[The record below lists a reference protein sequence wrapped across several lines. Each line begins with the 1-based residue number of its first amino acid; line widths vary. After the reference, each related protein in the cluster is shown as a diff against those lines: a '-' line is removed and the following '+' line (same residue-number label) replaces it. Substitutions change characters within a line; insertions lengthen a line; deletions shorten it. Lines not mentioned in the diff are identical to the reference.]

1 MSYLPKPTEPLRIL
15 TIDGGGL
22 QGVSPLLILNRLLVS
37 IADGS
42 EDPIKK
48 PRPCDVF
55 DVIAGYGAGGWL
67 ALLLG
72 RFRMDVVDALTEWHN
87 LISHITPSSKAEQLR
102 MRMMEH
108 TYFDT
113 ERLVEHVDK
122 LADLYKTGKHMFS
135 APTDDLRCKHVFV
148 SAPKM
153 DLKDKHHGHNG
164 YYLFRTY
171 ECPANAIVLD
181 GPPDPCKYKISH
193 AFGVTGAAKYFTSPW
208 EERFDNKIKTMFWDV
223 QFPTLHNITGLALGE
238 VWGLY
243 GTDVEIAA
251 IVNIGP
257 GLPTV
262 SDCKAITRR
271 FGWGGKTAPASPPL
285 EPVIEPPPHDG
296 SDSYYTRYHQEIDQ
310 MFTAEFHNRE
320 RRRQAE
326 KQTLNDVELQLQG
339 VYPSD
344 TPPCYRFAPYRSTP
358 GAAQEDTLYADS
370 IFEAVEEYLRTDH
383 ARYEMQ
389 EASQRLIS

>member
-1 MSYLPKPTEPLRIL
+1 MAYLPKPTEPLRIL

-37 IADGS
+37 IVDAS
-42 EDPIKK
+42 EDPIRK
-48 PRPCDVF
+48 PRPCQVF

-72 RFRMDVVDALTEWHN
+72 RFRMGLEDALTEWHN
-87 LISHITPSSKAEQLR
+87 LISHITASSKSERLR

-108 TYFDT
+108 THFDP

-122 LADLYKTGKHMFS
+122 LANLYKTDKHMFS
-135 APTDDLRCKHVFV
+135 TPTDNARCKHVFV

-153 DLKDKHHGHNG
+153 DLKDKHHKHKG
-164 YYLFRTY
+164 YFLFRTY
-171 ECPANAIVLD
+171 VCPANAIVLD
-181 GPPDPCKYKISH
+181 GPPDPRQYKISH
-193 AFGVTGAAKYFTSPW
+193 AFGVTGAAKSFAPPW
-208 EERFDNKIKTMFWDV
+208 EERFDNKTKTRFWDV

-238 VWGLY
+238 IWGLY

-251 IVNIGP
+251 MVNIGP

-271 FGWGGKTAPASPPL
+271 LPWGGKAAPASPLL

-296 SDSYYTRYHQEIDQ
+296 SDSYFTRYHREIDQ
-310 MFTAEFHNRE
+310 MFAAEAHNRE

-326 KQTLNDVELQLQG
+326 RQTLNDVELQLQG
-339 VYPSD
+339 VYGRD

-358 GAAQEDTLYADS
+358 GTAQEDTLHAGS
-370 IFEAVEEYLRTDH
+370 IFDAIEEYLRTDH
-383 ARYEMQ
+383 ARYEMHK
-389 EASQRLIS
+389 ASQRLIS